1 MDRVLDFP
9 TSQTRVPKGT
19 VFVPAWRKGC
29 IVKVDRQIRV
39 AVAAAAI
46 LASATFVMASD
57 TLYGVFWDN
66 TTSIEKLVVIN
77 PSTGALTAVGTG
89 ITNCCFISSGVS
101 TLDPDGDVFYFV
113 GKESTP
119 PDAPMRIY
127 SINLAT
133 GAVISNPVLPSG
145 NNYNFIGFDTSPG
158 TLYGVIKDLGTD
170 TEKLVIIDP
179 TTGGLTPVGSGIAS
193 CCFIPSGVSSVDP
206 DNDVFYFVGHY
217 DPPASSDNRIFAV
230 DLTTGN
236 LASDPFLTTGYNYN
250 FIGFDPAASTLYGVV
265 YDHGVSM
272 ERLVSL
278 NPSTGGL
285 TTIGSPINDCCGVP
299 SGVSAVDPNN
309 GVFYFVGS
317 LTSESDFR
325 IFGLDTTSGA
335 VVSNPTLPANY
346 NHNFIEF
353 DPAAALPEV
362 DLAITKDD
370 GLTIVTAGESTTYT
384 VTVTNVG
391 PDAATGAT
399 VSDVFPPSL
408 TCSWTCVA
416 AGGASCTA
424 GPVAGDIN
432 DTVSLPPGDSVTYT
446 AVCGVDGGASGILSN
461 TATVS
466 EPPATNDP
474 APGNNTDTD
483 TTTVNRPPVAVCQ
496 DVTVSAGPECT
507 AAASVDGGSFDPD
520 SDPVSLT
527 QDPSGPYEAG
537 QTLVT
542 LTVTDPQGAEDT
554 CQATVTVE
562 DGTTPVVSCNSP
574 ATIVPP
580 DAPISFTAT
589 AIDTCGTAGVTIT
602 EFDCFKFTKKGKRI
616 DKTGS
621 CVVAISADTVTV
633 HDSGGVGDHITW
645 SVTAA
650 DGNGNTDTVTCE
662 VEVVNPGRGH

>member
-1 MDRVLDFP
+1 MTL
-9 TSQTRVPKGT
+9 
-19 VFVPAWRKGC
+19 
-29 IVKVDRQIRV
+29 DRQLRV
-39 AVAAAAI
+39 ALTVATI
-46 LASATFVMASD
+46 LASATIVTATD

-66 TTSIEKLVVIN
+66 TASIEKLVVIN

-113 GKESTP
+113 GRESTP

-145 NNYNFIGFDTSPG
+145 NNYNFIGFDRSPG

-179 TTGGLTPVGSGIAS
+179 STGGLTPVGSGIAD

-206 DNDVFYFVGHY
+206 DGNVFYFVGHY

-236 LASDPFLTTGYNYN
+236 LVSDPFLATGFNYN

-265 YDHGVSM
+265 YDLAISK
-272 ERLVSL
+272 EKLVSI
-278 NPSTGGL
+278 NTSTGGL
-285 TTIGSPINDCCGVP
+285 TAIGSPIDDCCGVP
-299 SGVSAVDPNN
+299 SGVSTVDPNN

-325 IFGLDTTSGA
+325 IFGLDTTTGA
-335 VVSNPTLPANY
+335 VLSNPTLPANY

-353 DPAAALPEV
+353 DPAAALPQT
-362 DLAITKDD
+362 DLAIAKDD
-370 GLTIVTAGESTTYT
+370 GVTIVTAGESTTYT
-384 VTVTNVG
+384 VTVTNAG
-391 PDAATGAT
+391 PDPATGAT
-399 VSDVFPPSL
+399 VSDIFPPSL

-424 GPVAGDIN
+424 GPVPGDIS
-432 DTVSLPPGDSVTYT
+432 DTVDLPPGGSATYT
-446 AVCGVDGGASGILSN
+446 AVCDVDGGASGTLSN
-461 TATVS
+461 AATVTA
-466 EPPATNDP
+466 PPATNDP
-474 APGNNTDTD
+474 VPGNNSDTD

-496 DVTVSAGPECT
+496 DVTLAAGPECT
-507 AAASVDGGSFDPD
+507 AVASIDGGSYDPD
-520 SDPVSLT
+520 SDPLSLV
-527 QDPSGPYEAG
+527 QDPPGPYGPG
-537 QTLVT
+537 QTMVT
-542 LTVTDPQGAEDT
+542 LTATDPHGAEGT

-562 DGTTPVVSCNSP
+562 DGTTPVVSCNAP

-580 DAPISFTAT
+580 DAPISFSATAT
-589 AIDTCGTAGVTIT
+589 DTCGTASTTIT
-602 EFDCFKFTKKGKRI
+602 EYDCFKFTKKGKRI

-621 CVVAISADTVTV
+621 CVVAISGDTVTI

-645 SVTAA
+645 LVTAT
-650 DGNGNTDTVTCE
+650 DDSGNTDTVTCE
-662 VEVVNPGRGH
+662 IEVVNPGKGH